1 MTLPSLP
8 TLDVYV
14 AFNPT
19 NSATL
24 YTAPQQ
30 ALPASGASNTYWT
43 NVSAYVQDFQTKS
56 GKQHFLDRMEAG
68 TLQMTMNNR
77 TGYFFNGGVSGNNS
91 GYILA
96 SRMPIAVTATWSA
109 TTYNVFWGI
118 TDSVEERIL
127 DAVNVELNVQ
137 ATDLTKYLS
146 LRYMNI
152 PSFWKTYATSTSAQ
166 SWYRCTPVNTA
177 TVTSAS
183 GSGTTITYQA
193 LNTLAAGQSV
203 TVTGLP
209 ITTGKSLNLSHV
221 AVASATS
228 TSFTVTNSTVGTS
241 VGATGTVYRTQILDM
256 IGTNNGDYEGVIGFP
271 TYGAIIYDRDGCVDL
286 ANGTGAPTGYMQFPA
301 ISTTAGGIDFWVLG
315 QNLAGNG
322 SGTTLTIV
330 TSGASTLLLQ
340 VDASGHLVAHLSG
353 GGVVSSSIVVND
365 GFWHHVGLVSDS
377 GGYLHLYCDNS
388 FFALTSLGTFT
399 GFTAPTNLQIG
410 TIGALS
416 GNAAAYYDEIVV
428 SGTGSLATIE
438 TEVQNRFKAGSLL
451 QNPVNSTQS
460 TVSSG
465 DRIAQILCI
474 AGFGTIS
481 GGNVS
486 LNTGCYAINN
496 GSAWVANTA
505 GNGYI
510 NVEPYYWDTPITNM
524 TALDLILQICDTDI
538 GIFFQ
543 KPNGTFAFYN
553 QSFYGTW
560 VGPPTSTW
568 TPNTYSPTGDQ
579 VWTDDDSGV
588 AYIGPGLQ
596 VLRDDADVWTT
607 VKITPQAG
615 VEQVY
620 ENTAAE
626 ARWGATTLIKSSTV
640 PPTLAAALSAA
651 TYLGHIFRSPLPR
664 VGNVEL
670 RAETGNGA
678 HIPALFDNPIG
689 QVVTFKR
696 TSPNASTTGT
706 YPDVK
711 AQINQLMVVE
721 SIAHDFQA
729 SAGTW
734 HTSFVLDPYP
744 VRS

>member
-1 MTLPSLP
+1 MTLPALP

-68 TLQMTMNNR
+68 TLQMTVNNR
-77 TGYFFNGGVSGNNS
+77 TGYFFNGGASGNNS

-109 TTYNVFWGI
+109 TTYNVFWGV

-127 DAVNVELNVQ
+127 DAVNVELLVQ

-152 PSFWKTYATSTSAQ
+152 PSFWKTYATSTSAID
-166 SWYRCTPVNTA
+166 WYRCTTVNTA
-177 TVTSAS
+177 VVTGAT
-183 GSGTTITYQA
+183 GSGTTITYQS
-193 LNTLAAGQSV
+193 LNTLSAGQSV
-203 TVTGLP
+203 TITGLP

-241 VGATGTVYRTQILDM
+241 VGANATVYRTQVLDL
-256 IGTNNGDYEGVIGFP
+256 IGTNNADYKGVVAFP
-271 TYGAIIYDRDGCVDL
+271 TYGAIIYDRDGCADL
-286 ANGTGAPTGYMQFPA
+286 SNGGSGLSGYVEFQSF
-301 ISTTAGGIDFWVLG
+301 TTRYGLDFWMLG
-315 QNLAGNG
+315 QKLQGQTLFIATTGVATLIVAFVTTSG
-322 SGTTLTIV
+322 YWAATVGGTTI
-330 TSGASTLLLQ
+330 TSTVR
-340 VDASGHLVAHLSG
+340 VD
-353 GGVVSSSIVVND
+353 D
-365 GFWHHVGLVSDS
+365 GFWHHIGITSDS
-377 GGYLHLYCDNS
+377 AGHLQLYADGQ
-388 FFALTSLGTFT
+388 FFSMVAAGTIT
-399 GFTAPTNLQIG
+399 GFNSGGSVFDIG
-410 TIGALS
+410 SPGAQTVGMYVDEIVFS
-416 GNAAAYYDEIVV
+416 GNA
-428 SGTGSLATIE
+428 SLSTLE
-438 TEVQNRFKAGSLL
+438 TEVQNRYKAGSLL
-451 QNPVNSTQS
+451 QTPTNSTQS
-460 TVSSG
+460 AVLSG
-465 DRIAQILCI
+465 DRIAHILCL

-481 GGNVS
+481 GGTVV

-496 GSAWVANTA
+496 GSPWVFGTA

-510 NVEPYYWDTPITNM
+510 NTEPYYWDTPITNM
-524 TALDLILQICDTDI
+524 TALDLILQIVDTDI

-579 VWTDDDSGV
+579 VWTDDDSGI

-620 ENTAAE
+620 ENTTAE

-651 TYLGHIFRSPLPR
+651 TYLGYIFRSPLPR

-696 TSPNASTTGT
+696 TSPNASTTGS
-706 YPDVK
+706 YPDVM

-734 HTSFVLDPYP
+734 HTSFVLSPYE
-744 VRS
+744 VRT